1 MNKPVKRGYLWYIPQ
16 FKLYVVTPEK
26 YEKPSAPAKYIGP
39 VSYTK
44 LDEISPQMISSK
56 EGGDQNHEDF

>member
-1 MNKPVKRGYLWYIPQ
+1 MWYIPQ

-44 LDEISPQMISSK
+44 MDEISPQMISSK